1 MRKKYFMMTNGDL
14 TVNQSHQYPFREI
27 LCLGILCN
35 IHWDVD
41 KDLQGKS
48 ADWLHLKFRS
58 FDVMIVLG
66 QMRSNHETK
75 SNVKLT
81 TASWIVPFW
90 KFNRLSVKLSR
101 DSDALVADIFGA
113 CSPKAIHNR
122 SRNSIIKVSPRFE
135 IKILTGMLTRL

>member
-1 MRKKYFMMTNGDL
+1 MMTNGDL
-14 TVNQSHQYPFREI
+14 TVNQSHQYSFREI

-58 FDVMIVLG
+58 FDAMIVLG
-66 QMRSNHETK
+66 RMVSNHLTD
-75 SNVKLT
+75 SNVNLT
-81 TASWIVPFW
+81 TVIWIVPFW

-113 CSPKAIHNR
+113 CSSKAIHNR
-122 SRNSIIKVSPRFE
+122 SKNSIIDPRFE
-135 IKILTGMLTRL
+135 MKILTGMLKRL

>member
-1 MRKKYFMMTNGDL
+1 MMTNGDL
-14 TVNQSHQYPFREI
+14 TVNQSQYSFREI

-58 FDVMIVLG
+58 FDAMIVLG
-66 QMRSNHETK
+66 RMVSNHLTD
-75 SNVKLT
+75 SNVNLT
-81 TASWIVPFW
+81 TVIWIVPFW

-113 CSPKAIHNR
+113 CSSKAIHNR
-122 SRNSIIKVSPRFE
+122 SKNSIIDPRFE
-135 IKILTGMLTRL
+135 MKILTGMLKRL